1 MKKFCWVI
9 PVIFFLGACG
19 ANNSGSDEASSE
31 DSASQSSERLESK
44 KTQGGEDMGKS
55 LIVYYSL
62 TENTKDVAEEI
73 QKQVDGELLR
83 IETAEPYPEAYDDV
97 LEIVRTQR
105 SDNELPEIVSKEVN
119 LSDYDRIFLGAPI
132 WFGEPALPVEKWLS
146 ENDLTGKKI
155 YPFFTSGSSSINES
169 MDRYKVVLTQ
179 STLSEGLGITS
190 SDKNE
195 TSKLVQ
201 EWLEQLD

>member
-1 MKKFCWVI
+1 MRKLCWLILVL
-9 PVIFFLGACG
+9 FFLGACG
-19 ANNSGSDEASSE
+19 VNNSGSNDRNSE
-31 DSASQSSERLESK
+31 ESDSQSSERLESK
-44 KTQGGEDMGKS
+44 KAEGENKMKKP

-62 TENTKDVAEEI
+62 TENTKEVAEEI
-73 QKQVDGELLR
+73 QKQTDGGLLR

-169 MDRYKVVLTQ
+169 MDRYKGVLTQ